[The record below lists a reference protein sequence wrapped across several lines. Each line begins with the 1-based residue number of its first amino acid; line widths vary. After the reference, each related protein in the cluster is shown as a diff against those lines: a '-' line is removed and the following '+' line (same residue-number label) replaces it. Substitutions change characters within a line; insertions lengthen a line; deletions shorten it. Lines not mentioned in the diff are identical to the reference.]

1 VAALATLCAAAA
13 VVAALSTA
21 GAAPVRPAVAVT
33 AQTDL
38 QVVTALRRDG
48 LQYTWHARVD
58 QVGPTGACGTNA
70 AYEAGQSSTFYVEQQ
85 ACAEDVL
92 IPALLDQ
99 DGPAIEVALRALD
112 WAFAHQAADGSFRGG
127 ADTFHSASV
136 FLPAAARVVL
146 LLRQSPLVGQYT
158 TRLDSYVEPMRRAAQ
173 YLARPD
179 VLGAGRSGDAPY
191 GHRRFLVGAAL
202 GLVGDVADDTP
213 LKTAARGLF
222 EEGMALQ
229 RPDGSILERGGPDS
243 HYQAYGMTFALTW
256 LANNPRD
263 PLAARLAATM
273 DRASAWEAARVGPDG
288 AVSIEGNTRTA
299 GQERNR
305 DGTPKKLIYHS
316 VIRALGGWAVLRPS
330 PSLLTTAQRVA
341 AYKRDHPDA

>member
-1 VAALATLCAAAA
+1 MRPPVAIE
-13 VVAALSTA
+13 
-21 GAAPVRPAVAVT
+21 

-70 AYEAGQSSTFYVEQQ
+70 AYEAGQASSFFVEQQ

-99 DGPAIEVALRALD
+99 DVPAIETALRALD
-112 WAFAHQAADGSFRGG
+112 WAFAHQSPDGSFRGG
-127 ADTFHSASV
+127 TDTFHSTSV

-146 LLRQSPLVGQYT
+146 LLRQSPLGAQYAA
-158 TRLDSYVEPMRRAAQ
+158 RLDGYVQPLQRAAEH
-173 YLARPD
+173 LARPD
-179 VLGAGRSGDAPY
+179 VLAVGRSGNEPY
-191 GHRRFLVGAAL
+191 GHRRFLVGAAI
-202 GLVGDVADDTP
+202 GLVADLAEDP
-213 LKTAARGLF
+213 LLTSTARSLF

-229 RPDGSILERGGPDS
+229 RPDGVIPERGGPDS

-256 LANNPRD
+256 LTHNRQD
-263 PLAARLAATM
+263 PVAGRLAAAL
-273 DRASAWEAARVGPDG
+273 DRASAWEASRVGPDG

-305 DGTPKKLIYHS
+305 DGSPKKLIYHS
-316 VIRALGGWAVLRPS
+316 VIRALGGWAVLRSS
-330 PSLLTTAQRVA
+330 PSLHATAERVA
-341 AYKRDHPDA
+341 AYKRENPAA